1 MVVVILESIGMSSSP
16 TDCRTHTDLVPAALL
31 VHAILHGSGKGDLCW
46 LVLVYGGG
54 GGSGEAKATRDLH
67 GARAAWVVPRASSG
81 VEHGRAKV
89 ARSANA
95 GP

>member
-16 TDCRTHTDLVPAALL
+16 TDRRTHTDLVPAALL
-31 VHAILHGSGKGDLCW
+31 VHAILHGSGKG
-46 LVLVYGGG
+46 VLRLPIYGGG
-54 GGSGEAKATRDLH
+54 GGSGEANLYSRDLH